1 MLSLPASVR
10 IYLLFAGPTD
20 MRKRFDGLSA
30 LVTASGL
37 DVFSGHL
44 FVFVSR
50 RADRVKVLTWQ
61 RGGFVLY
68 YKRLEKGR
76 FRRPAVSPTEAKVSI
91 GADQLHL
98 LLEGFDTRKIR
109 LPRRWEPK
117 GIDIA
122 ERS

>member
-10 IYLLFAGPTD
+10 IYLFTGPTD
-20 MRKRFDGLSA
+20 MRKGFDGLSA
-30 LVTASGL
+30 LVVASGL

-50 RADRVKVLTWQ
+50 RSDRMKVLTWQ

-76 FRRPAVSPTEAKVSI
+76 FRRPDAGSDEAQVSI
-91 GADQLHL
+91 GADQLQL
-98 LLEGFDTRKIR
+98 LLEGFDTRKVR
-109 LPRRWEPK
+109 PPPRWEPK
-117 GIDIA
+117 GIDTTD
-122 ERS
+122 RS

>member
-1 MLSLPASVR
+1 M
-10 IYLLFAGPTD
+10 FTGPTD
-20 MRKRFDGLSA
+20 MRKGFDGLGA

-61 RGGFVLY
+61 RGGFVLH
-68 YKRLEKGR
+68 YKRLEKGC
-76 FRRPAVSPTEAKVSI
+76 FRRPVVPSSSERVGI
-91 GADQLHL
+91 GADQLQL

-109 LPRRWEPK
+109 TPQRWEPK
-117 GIDIA
+117 RIDTSD
-122 ERS
+122 RS